1 MISLSNS
8 EKSFFLTSCGHIY
21 CRDCEE
27 NCARGQCKL
36 CGNQCTTIIL
46 SSMMKPDVQVYFTD
60 PDELLKKKVK
70 EVQQVS
76 EFQKNHRARLVA
88 HQRKQLK
95 KFKTIREDFRNLI
108 KNLKELDN
116 ERKKLLQENDV
127 MKKYIS
133 MQRNA
138 SSSNPGSAQRSDR
151 GRKSPYEEKS
161 PLSTLNTVFTKF
173 TDKRGENSKTQRI
186 TVITPPSNGKIGVIP
201 STESPSSCLRKLNL
215 SRSTESL
222 LDRNTPQ
229 YISPMSTPGSVCD
242 KYGSFATPLSSA
254 GAATTLDAYSSPTD
268 FYLKNP
274 HYKRDIKKLVVI
286 VIESQLSILLL
297 ILFLFYICF

>member
-1 MISLSNS
+1 MDWVHCNNCFLLPDS

-201 STESPSSCLRKLNL
+201 STESPSSCLRKLN
-215 SRSTESL
+215 
-222 LDRNTPQ
+222 
-229 YISPMSTPGSVCD
+229 D

-268 FYLKNP
+268 FYLKTSLQP
-274 HYKRDIKKLVVI
+274 
-286 VIESQLSILLL
+286 S
-297 ILFLFYICF
+297 